1 MEKRYYFDTSIWLD
15 LFENRDE
22 PNRPKGK
29 QIRDLVKKIIQENDI
44 ILFSDQNF
52 VELND
57 LGYPV
62 WEIKNRLGELEMM
75 ILFIEATKKETSKA
89 RDLSKKRGVPRGD
102 AVHALL
108 ARRYN
113 AIFIALDRDFQ
124 QLLDIVSPW
133 RPQDLTS

>member
-75 ILFIEATKKETSKA
+75 ILC
-89 RDLSKKRGVPRGD
+89 
-102 AVHALL
+102 
-108 ARRYN
+108 
-113 AIFIALDRDFQ
+113 
-124 QLLDIVSPW
+124 
-133 RPQDLTS
+133 